1 MFEAVKSC
9 HISGLIYEE
18 AAPVIFWDLKD
29 SMNKTTKSGKDWSF
43 LKDLATGHLGML
55 MVMNVMIFQILNCM
69 CSALH
74 DDKHDQLLVRCLSE
88 P

>member
-43 LKDLATGHLGML
+43 LKDLATGQ
-55 MVMNVMIFQILNCM
+55 IFQFDGDECHDFSNPK
-69 CSALH
+69 LH
-74 DDKHDQLLVRCLSE
+74 V
-88 P
+88 